1 MADQHFGGEA
11 VITLPIVV
19 EGETEE
25 VFVNHLLDAH
35 LRMAGIECEPILL
48 KGDVSVSRLA
58 TFMGLSF
65 RQHGRVTSL
74 VDYYGFLDKGTDG
87 VATLEQRILTT
98 VQDRLGQPADP
109 SLIIPYVQQY
119 EFEALLFSQV
129 SAFRDVFGLYQ
140 GTLDQL
146 LAIRQQF
153 ANPEEINDH
162 PDTAPSKRILRVVTN
177 YIKVAHGP
185 AVAQAIGLPAIRAQ
199 CPRFNQWLAH
209 LESLSA

>member
-1 MADQHFGGEA
+1 M
-11 VITLPIVV
+11 ITLPIVV

-25 VFVNHLLDAH
+25 AFVNRLLDAH
-35 LRMAGIECEPILL
+35 LRISGIECEPIVL
-48 KGDVSVSRLA
+48 KGDVSVPRLA
-58 TFMGLSF
+58 TFMGLAF
-65 RQHGRVTSL
+65 RQYGIVTSL

-87 VATLEQRILTT
+87 IATLEQRILTT

-146 LAIRQQF
+146 SAIRQQF

-162 PDTAPSKRILRVVTN
+162 PDTAPSKRLMKVITN
-177 YIKVAHGP
+177 YNKLAHGP
-185 AVAQAIGLPAIRAQ
+185 AVAEKIGLSTIRAQ
-199 CPRFNQWLAH
+199 CPRFDQWVAR
-209 LESLSA
+209 LESLVS